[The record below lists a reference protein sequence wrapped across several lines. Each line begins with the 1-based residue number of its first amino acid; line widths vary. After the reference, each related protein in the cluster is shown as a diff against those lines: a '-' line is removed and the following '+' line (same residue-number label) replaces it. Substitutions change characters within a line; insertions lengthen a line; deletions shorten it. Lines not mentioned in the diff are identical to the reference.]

1 MSPTPRRR
9 AAGRAAQ
16 IALAE
21 IAVCL
26 AVWCCMI
33 LQMSMVFDFLG
44 GGYDQM
50 ISDVDAIVIVIYIY
64 VCMCNSMYSNVVECE
79 VR

>member
-1 MSPTPRRR
+1 
-9 AAGRAAQ
+9 
-16 IALAE
+16 
-21 IAVCL
+21 
-26 AVWCCMI
+26 
-33 LQMSMVFDFLG
+33 MVFDFFG

-50 ISDVDAIVIVIYIY
+50 ISDVDAIVIVIYMCVCSC